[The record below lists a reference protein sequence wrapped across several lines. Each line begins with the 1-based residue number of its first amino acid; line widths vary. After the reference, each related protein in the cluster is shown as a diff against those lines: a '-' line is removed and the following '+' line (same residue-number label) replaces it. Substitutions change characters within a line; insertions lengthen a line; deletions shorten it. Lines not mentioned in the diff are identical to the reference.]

1 MRSDRFTPPAA
12 RTSPDAG
19 PPGSVP
25 GAGWLTRLLGGLVA
39 LVMVAA
45 AIIFSAVV
53 LAVVAVVAA
62 AALGWFWWKTRA
74 VRRQLREAAARASAQ
89 AGGFAGGSADD
100 PPMSGAMPGPISG
113 DPARWRPGQPAA
125 RAAVGPRG
133 AGQREPVSDA
143 RIIREIDPGQ

>member
-19 PPGSVP
+19 PPGSTP

-74 VRRQLREAAARASAQ
+74 VRRQLREAAARA
-89 AGGFAGGSADD
+89 GRFPGGSIDD
-100 PPMSGAMPGPISG
+100 PAMPGAMPGPMSD

-125 RAAVGPRG
+125 RSAAAPRG

>member
-12 RTSPDAG
+12 RTSPAAG
-19 PPGSVP
+19 PPGSAP

-39 LVMVAA
+39 LVTIAA
-45 AIIFSAVV
+45 AIVFSAVV
-53 LAVVAVVAA
+53 LAVLAVVAA

-89 AGGFAGGSADD
+89 AGGFPGGSADGSTD
-100 PPMSGAMPGPISG
+100 GQSMPGE
-113 DPARWRPGQPAA
+113 PARWRPGQPAA
-125 RAAVGPRG
+125 RSAVAPRG
-133 AGQREPVSDA
+133 PGQREPVSDA

>member
-12 RTSPDAG
+12 RGSSVSG
-19 PPGSVP
+19 PPGSAP
-25 GAGWLTRLLGGLVA
+25 GAGWLARLVGGLVA

-74 VRRQLREAAARASAQ
+74 VRRQLREAAA
-89 AGGFAGGSADD
+89 
-100 PPMSGAMPGPISG
+100 GPRSTG
-113 DPARWRPGQPAA
+113 PLGPGQRSPGQ
-125 RAAVGPRG
+125 RSP
-133 AGQREPVSDA
+133 GQRESVSDA